1 MRRVLRAYLGYALL
15 LGLSFLLPRT
25 LAYTPRPCG
34 TDDEMRQI
42 LGPNYVQWLHDYR
55 QIVREMQAPRRNK
68 PKPKPEHR
76 FIIPVVVH
84 IIHDDGISNISDAQV
99 QDGIRLLN
107 QIYQA
112 RHPDTAQ
119 VIPYFK
125 SRIGNVNV
133 EFRLARLDSAGRC
146 TTGITRHFSPLTN
159 AADDQIKKIPGA
171 YWDAD
176 RYMNIWLVAN
186 IASGATGYAYLPCLN
201 AKLEGVVVRHD
212 YFGTIGTAPNR
223 QSRRYS
229 LPHETGHYL
238 GLRHTGGTGNLTGPG
253 LGKCADDDGV
263 NDTPDTEG
271 SLIGTCNLQLA
282 ACPGSPDL
290 FANVQNIMD
299 YSAGCRAM
307 FTKGQAE
314 LMRQG
319 LAGGFGCRKLL
330 VSDDN
335 LLFTGVADGQDLP
348 LCLPVV
354 YLAARGNTA
363 GQPVQRL
370 CPGDSLA
377 FHGEA
382 YNITADSTLAF
393 QWKFPG
399 GLPDTSTAQ
408 NPVVTYNTP
417 GTYDVFVRVE
427 NAVGS
432 DTMRRAGYVVVRP
445 GTGGVKPP
453 IIAHFDSPDFPTAH
467 DPLRSWELTTTTGRL
482 WEHMYVPAPTATQ
495 RRNTPKPASGRQ
507 GAIRLQLR
515 KALRGTQ
522 VDLVSPFIQVDSAL
536 WRPTLFFREAY
547 AAASTNSQTALAIS
561 YSLDCGSTW
570 IPLARRTAPELQTTE
585 AQNQRTFVP
594 TAARQWRT
602 DSVLLSAQSLPAGSR
617 VLLRFRTTV
626 HLGNAL
632 YLDDIRLEASP
643 IDLTTYRL
651 NEALGT
657 ADSARNKA
665 PSGSAAP
672 SETRPKAE
680 VKPSKQAVWK
690 RKGRRR

>member
-1 MRRVLRAYLGYALL
+1 LSSRSRLKPPSSRRLLRAYTSYALL
-15 LGLSFLLPRT
+15 LLLSLVLPRA
-25 LAYTPRPCG
+25 LPFTPRPCG

-42 LGPNYVQWLHDYR
+42 LGPNYVQWLHDFR
-55 QIVREMQAPRRNK
+55 QIVREMQAPRRQNARLHA
-68 PKPKPEHR
+68 EQR

-84 IIHDDGISNISDAQV
+84 IIHDDGISNITDAQV

-125 SRIGNVNV
+125 SRVGNVNV
-133 EFRLARLDSAGRC
+133 EFRLARLDSAGHC
-146 TTGITRHFSPLTN
+146 TTGITRHYSTLTN
-159 AADDQIKKIPGA
+159 AADDQVKRIPGA
-171 YWDAD
+171 HWDAD
-176 RYMNIWLVAN
+176 RYMNIWVVAH
-186 IASGATGYAYLPCLN
+186 IASGATGYAYLPCLD
-201 AKLEGVVVRHD
+201 ARYEGVVVRHD
-212 YFGTIGTAPNR
+212 YFGSIGTAPNR

-229 LPHETGHYL
+229 LPHEVGHYL

-319 LAGGFGCRKLL
+319 LAGGFACRKLL

-354 YLAARGNTA
+354 YLAARGHSA

-370 CPGDSLA
+370 CPGDSLT
-377 FHGEA
+377 FHGEV
-382 YNITADSTLAF
+382 YNITADSTVAF
-393 QWKFPG
+393 QWQFPG
-399 GLPDTSTAQ
+399 GQPDTSTAQ
-408 NPVVTYNTP
+408 SPVVTYNTP

-427 NAVGS
+427 NAVGN
-432 DTMRRAGYVVVRP
+432 DTMRRKGYVVVRP
-445 GTGGVKPP
+445 GAGGVRPP
-453 IIAHFDSPDFPTAH
+453 VIADFEHPDFPITLR
-467 DPLRSWELTTTTGRL
+467 DPLRSWEVTSNTNRL
-482 WEHMYVPAPTATQ
+482 WEHTA
-495 RRNTPKPASGRQ
+495 AAGRGK

-515 KALRGTQ
+515 KVRNTQ

-547 AAASTNSQTALAIS
+547 APATDGSQTALTIS

-570 IPLARRTAPELQTTE
+570 IPLARRTASELQTTT
-585 AQNQRTFVP
+585 AQNRQIFVP
-594 TAARQWRT
+594 TVRQWRQ
-602 DSVLLSAQSLPAGSR
+602 DSVLLTAQALPAGSR
-617 VLLRFRTTV
+617 ILLRFRTTAN
-626 HLGNAL
+626 LGNAF

-643 IDLTTYRL
+643 IDLTAYRVG
-651 NEALGT
+651 EALGT
-657 ADSARNKA
+657 GDSSQATKRLTPKA
-665 PSGSAAP
+665 P
-672 SETRPKAE
+672 PK
-680 VKPSKQAVWK
+680 VKPAALRAKAAK
-690 RKGRRR
+690 AKKAKPRRRQGR